1 MIESS
6 YFRVFLA
13 AVLLY
18 ARSCTDASFLSSS
31 SISLLQRIPQVVVH
45 QSKTPSS
52 IRCEPPIKE
61 IDTDNELLISLIG
74 NSDHCDSFFKHDF
87 GTRFVHFSRNDPT
100 TSNLP
105 PPLIGIDMKSLYDS
119 NDYIALRIRGS
130 HDLLDKKEM
139 SYTAFTNYVGD
150 GGSAVV
156 PIIHQADYMHDFK
169 IQIEK
174 IFDQNVSMNVYHSGP
189 KAVALNLHYDAYDVF
204 VLQLQGEKEWTI
216 QADGERKERHT
227 ITRWENITMRSGDVL
242 YIPEVSKSE
251 RYKSA

>member
-1 MIESS
+1 MG
-6 YFRVFLA
+6 RLLLV

-18 ARSCTDASFLSSS
+18 ARSSTDASFLSSS
-31 SISLLQRIPQVVVH
+31 SISLFRTIPQVVH

-52 IRCEPPIKE
+52 IRCKPPIKE
-61 IDTDNELLISLIG
+61 IDTDNDLLISLIG
-74 NSDHCDSFFKHDF
+74 NSDDCDSFFKHDF
-87 GTRFVHFSRNDPT
+87 DTRFVHFSRNNDPA
-100 TSNLP
+100 TSNFP

-156 PIIHQADYMHDFK
+156 PIIYPADYMHDFK

-174 IFDQNVSMNVYHSGP
+174 IFHQNVSMNVYHSGP

-216 QADGERKERHT
+216 QADGERKERHS

-242 YIPEVSKSE
+242 YIPEVSKSG
-251 RYKSA
+251 RI